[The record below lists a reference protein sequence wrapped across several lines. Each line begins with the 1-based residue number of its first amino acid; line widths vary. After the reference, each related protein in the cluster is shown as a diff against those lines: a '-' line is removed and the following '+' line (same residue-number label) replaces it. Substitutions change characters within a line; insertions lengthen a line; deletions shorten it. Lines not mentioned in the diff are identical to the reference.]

1 MDIIR
6 NIINS
11 DLSLIKEFRDETV
24 EFLSEMDFADNIIFK
39 IRLILD
45 ELIIN
50 SYKHGNKKDFDKL
63 IDITLLFDEDYC
75 MIKIKDQ
82 GEGIDY
88 SKDRNMLSDHGR
100 GIQLVYSLADNFF
113 VMNNTIVA
121 FLKLNESED
130 I

>member
-24 EFLSEMDFADNIIFK
+24 ESLSEMDFTDNIIFK